1 MVERSYGV
9 LITRSRNSV
18 SVAGTFDLFRRFF
31 HQHLLGRFM
40 ELHHVRYFL
49 VLCEEQHFSKA
60 ARRCEISQ
68 PSLTNAIKRL
78 EQSIGGAL
86 FQRRPRAAP
95 TQLALAIKPDLEQI
109 LISTELAHR
118 KAKRLSFGSA
128 RRFGPQVPRSAF

>member
-1 MVERSYGV
+1 
-9 LITRSRNSV
+9 
-18 SVAGTFDLFRRFF
+18 
-31 HQHLLGRFM
+31 M

-60 ARRCEISQ
+60 ARRCGISQ

-118 KAKRLSFGSA
+118 KAKRLSFE
-128 RRFGPQVPRSAF
+128 RNLD